1 MKVKPNIKNFIIL
14 ISYVVTSLIILKD
27 VINLIKG
34 NSYTWLGLITGI
46 IIMFIN
52 VYTFQYINDYINK
65 KSVNALPQ
73 NRTR

>member
-46 IIMFIN
+46 MIIFIN

-65 KSVNALPQ
+65 KSVNALTQ

>member
-46 IIMFIN
+46 MIMFIN
-52 VYTFQYINDYINK
+52 VYTFQYINVYINK